1 VPTNSPAPTTLLAC
15 PHGLDH
21 IRATFGDTFQYVLP
35 DHTLDPRW
43 QDDFLVRITLPFPLP
58 FSWDKSGTVTQ
69 MTCHQL
75 MTGIFADVFERLRGI
90 AIGLN
95 PETNPQGT
103 EGNMDPGVVTIFRG
117 AGFEW
122 GGDWPGRVRDPM
134 HFQFCTGY

>member
-1 VPTNSPAPTTLLAC
+1 
-15 PHGLDH
+15 
-21 IRATFGDTFQYVLP
+21 
-35 DHTLDPRW
+35 
-43 QDDFLVRITLPFPLP
+43 
-58 FSWDKSGTVTQ
+58 
-69 MTCHQL
+69 
-75 MTGIFADVFERLRGI
+75 MTGIFADVFERLQREGLQEKI
-90 AIGLN
+90 TSFGGCFSFRPQRTGTKLSVHSWGMAIDLN